1 MLLMLLTVQFPLLTA
16 MLLLLLLLLLLMTL
30 NVIRKLPLPLM
41 PPLRNVVNNFLRRE
55 KSPS

>member
-16 MLLLLLLLLLLMTL
+16 MLLLLLLLLLMTL